1 MSFASSDQ
9 IRRDF
14 DGLNVR
20 PGISSSSQ
28 FGSLCQDTRVGSKET
43 KLAFLQFHLLRT
55 NSPNPN
61 FFQLWYSYQ
70 LAVSPDRIIEEV
82 KLRTLTYQFINLNCT
97 LSSPLMPRISE
108 DFYLDCS
115 LYFCWCDLILKSV
128 STMAKYYP
136 LIICEREFTDKNQTI
151 STQFRILGIWL

>member
-1 MSFASSDQ
+1 MTRLEGTLMVSMSGLAS
-9 IRRDF
+9 
-14 DGLNVR
+14 R
-20 PGISSSSQ
+20 PLH
-28 FGSLCQDTRVGSKET
+28 SLVHFVKTQEWDLKTHEET

-115 LYFCWCDLILKSV
+115 LYFCWCDLIPKSV